1 MARKMKLGGYED
13 AAALAAIGAA
23 ATLSSPFFA
32 QVPTMAGLALAAT
45 GAGWIGRRMSEG
57 LYERNLIQSKL
68 NLASSDI
75 LSSSKDGML
84 MGYRTDT
91 GAAVHLPYESMSR
104 HGLIQGGSGKG
115 KTTLAKLMMLQQI
128 QRGGGALF
136 VDAKLDSD
144 DLNTIYQYASWCGRT
159 QDVWVINPGN
169 PDESNTYNP
178 ILYGDPDEVADRMLA
193 LIPASEE
200 NPGADY
206 YRQSTKQGLTTLVGA
221 LQAIGWAYNFIDLS
235 ILITNQKALGD
246 LERQM
251 RKAIPY
257 HPATKTLSL
266 FLEQYR
272 GGYGKSDQD
281 HNMQTQINIKRLK
294 EVFGGIGSRLHSF
307 GTGKFGEVVNS
318 YSPEV
323 RLYEGI
329 QQNKIIVLRL
339 PTMGKPEAAFSFAK
353 MALADF
359 RTAISWL
366 QQLPVEQRPNPAFLA
381 MLDEFGS
388 FAMKSTAQPFEQGR
402 SAGVSLWAMF
412 QTYGQLE
419 IVGKEFKQIINANTD
434 TKIYFAVGDQVGAEE
449 ASMIIGETNVVKE
462 GISITSRESNSTPK
476 VAVAPEGG
484 ISDDAAVG
492 ISESEEKDF
501 RVTPDDIK
509 KIPKGQCV
517 MIHQGDDLFHLV
529 VPMIQVD
536 KALAKEIGPARI
548 NYIRTKPVKGC
559 DYFKEANKYLSTEKS
574 DSSAKRKSLKQD
586 QAQVDLESSDQP

>member
-1 MARKMKLGGYED
+1 MARKMKFGGYED

-45 GAGWIGRRMSEG
+45 GAGWVGRRLSES
-57 LYERNLIQSKL
+57 LYEQNLIQSKL

-84 MGYRTDT
+84 LGYRTDT
-91 GAAVHLPYESMSR
+91 GAPVHLPYEALSR

-115 KTTLAKLMMLQQI
+115 KTTLAKLMILQQI
-128 QRGGGALF
+128 QRGGGLLF

-144 DLNTIYQYASWCGRT
+144 DLNTIYQFASWCGRI

-169 PDESNTYNP
+169 PDESHTYNP
-178 ILYGDPDEVADRMLA
+178 ILYGDPDEVSDRMLA
-193 LIPASEE
+193 LIPASED

-221 LQAIGWAYNFIDLS
+221 LHAIGWAYNFIDLS

-257 HPATKTLSL
+257 HPATKSLSL

-272 GGYGKSDQD
+272 GGYGKSDED

-307 GTGKFGEVVNS
+307 GTGKFGEVTSS
-318 YSPEV
+318 YSPQV
-323 RLYEGI
+323 RMYEGI
-329 QQNKIIVLRL
+329 RQNKIIVLRL

-366 QQLPVEQRPNPAFLA
+366 QQLPSELRPNPVFLA

-388 FAMKSTAQPFEQGR
+388 YAMQSAAQPLEQGR
-402 SAGVSLWAMF
+402 SAGVSLWPMF

-419 IVGKEFKQIINANTD
+419 KIGTEFKQIVNANTD

-449 ASMIIGETNVVKE
+449 ASMIIGEMNIVKE
-462 GISITSRESNSTPK
+462 GISTTSRESDSTPK
-476 VAVAPEGG
+476 VAIAPEGG
-484 ISDDAAVG
+484 VSDDAAVG

-509 KIPKGQCV
+509 KIPKGECV
-517 MIHQGDDLFHLV
+517 VLHQGDELFHLK
-529 VPMIQVD
+529 VPMVQVD
-536 KALAKEIGPARI
+536 KNLAKEIGPARI
-548 NYIRTKPVKGC
+548 HHIRTKPVKGC

-574 DSSAKRKSLKQD
+574 QGGNKRKQPAQSNG
-586 QAQVDLESSDQP
+586 QANHKTDGEH